1 MKMQK
6 TRDVKTPQRGTT
18 GSAGY
23 DFFVPNDYKS
33 ITLQWGE
40 SALIPS
46 GIKCQ
51 IPKNH
56 ALLAVSKSG
65 VATKKH
71 LAIGACLVDED
82 YTGEIHLHV
91 YNWNREPST
100 IEPGEKLVQFIL
112 TPVVYE
118 DIELVEDIA
127 FEITERGNGGFGST
141 GNGVD
146 VLEEFETEMIKRKP
160 GVVANLIRKDH
171 TKESLKTGWYTRH
184 YFRNVDNG
192 TEYIL
197 DVTSSTKECFKHI
210 ELGDTFMGL
219 HTFIHTNGKH
229 YINGK
234 TKAEYIGKIGN
245 IRNQLIKPKKK
256 PVDMLA
262 AFSNPRKGMRNEDL
276 YHEDLIAIH
285 NNYLNDPKGK

>member
-6 TRDVKTPQRGTT
+6 TRDVKTPQRGTN

-23 DFFVPNDYKS
+23 DFFIPNDYHS
-33 ITLQWGE
+33 FTLGMGE

-91 YNWNREPST
+91 YNWSKEPTT

-118 DIELVEDIA
+118 DIEVVEDIA
-127 FEITERGNGGFGST
+127 FETTERGSGGFGST
-141 GNGVD
+141 GNGVAQQPTLPSD
-146 VLEEFETEMIKRKP
+146 ELPMIKRKP
-160 GVVANLIRKDH
+160 GVVASLVRKDH
-171 TKESLKTGWYTRH
+171 TKESIKTGWYTRH
-184 YFRNVDNG
+184 YFRNVDNPSI
-192 TEYIL
+192 EYIL
-197 DVTSSTKECFKHI
+197 DVASSTKACFKKI
-210 ELGDTFMGL
+210 EIGDTFMGL
-219 HTFIHTNGKH
+219 HTFMHTNGKH

-234 TKAEYIGKIGN
+234 TDAEYIGKIGT

-256 PVDMLA
+256 AVDMFA
-262 AFSNPRKGMRNEDL
+262 TFSKPMLMDKEGLIGYNSHLTAEDV
-276 YHEDLIAIH
+276 
-285 NNYLNDPKGK
+285 KGK

>member
-6 TRDVKTPQRGTT
+6 TRDVKTPQRGTQ

-23 DFFVPNDYKS
+23 DFFVPNDYQS
-33 ITLQWGE
+33 VTLQTGE

-51 IPKNH
+51 ITKNH

-91 YNWNREPST
+91 YNWSKEPTT
-100 IEPGEKLVQFIL
+100 IEAGEKLVQFIL

-118 DIELVEDIA
+118 DIEVVEDIA
-127 FEITERGNGGFGST
+127 FETTERGSGGFGST
-141 GNGVD
+141 GNGVVAQQPTLID
-146 VLEEFETEMIKRKP
+146 LPMIKRKP
-160 GVVANLIRKDH
+160 GVVANLIRKDP

-197 DVTSSTKECFKHI
+197 DVASSTKACFKSV
-210 ELGDTFMGL
+210 EVGDTFMGL
-219 HTFIHTNGKH
+219 HTFMHTNGKH

-234 TKAEYIGKIGN
+234 TDAEYIGKIGV
-245 IRNQLIKPKKK
+245 IRDQLIKPKKK
-256 PVDMLA
+256 SVDMFA
-262 AFSNPRKGMRNEDL
+262 TFSTPMLMDKDGPIGYNSHITADDIRGN
-276 YHEDLIAIH
+276 
-285 NNYLNDPKGK
+285 